1 MKLQLFCTAL
11 LAIFIT
17 GCSNDRQQAEK
28 MLPQINLNT
37 EYPEKE
43 IWFQDVAERK
53 NWFCRIL
60 WMWNIFR
67 WKLQRKYFLRVQ

>member
-17 GCSNDRQQAEK
+17 GGSNDRQQAEK

-43 IWFQDVAERK
+43 IWFQDVADVEYIPLETTEK
-53 NWFCRIL
+53 IL
-60 WMWNIFR
+60 F
-67 WKLQRKYFLRVQ
+67 KG